1 VVAGNVAEDRAP
13 NGWAPGGPSLYT
25 SRMCVALGANVTLVS
40 AVPKAF
46 PSAALAGIDV
56 RPTVGG
62 LAARYANTY
71 DASGHRTQLLLQE
84 GSPIPAARVSEA
96 CVGADALVLAPAYH
110 ELSGVPPFPPP
121 VVAVALQGLLRTHDG
136 DGRVSPHP
144 EPWSQVSR
152 FARNGAFLFLSEEDT
167 PKAET
172 LADLATANG
181 ATVLVTRGAAGA
193 TRYAPGIAPAAL
205 RALPAT
211 LVEPTGAGDCF
222 AAAFVVRLLET
233 GDTAEA
239 CRWALAAGA
248 LAVQGP
254 GLAGV
259 PTRAMVEA
267 HVRREAA

>member
-13 NGWAPGGPSLYT
+13 GGWAPGGPSLYT
-25 SRMCVALGANVTLVS
+25 ARMCVALGANVTLVS
-40 AVPKAF
+40 AVPEGF
-46 PSAALAGIDV
+46 PAAALAGIDV
-56 RPTVGG
+56 RPTAGG

-71 DASGHRTQLLLQE
+71 DAAGCRTQLLLQE

-96 CVGADALVLAPAYH
+96 CANADALVLAPAYH
-110 ELSGVPPFPPP
+110 ELSGVPPFPPA

-136 DGRVSPHP
+136 QGRVSPHP
-144 EPWSQVSR
+144 DPWSQVER
-152 FARNGAFLFLSEEDT
+152 FALGGTYLFLSEEDT
-167 PKAET
+167 SKAET
-172 LADLATANG
+172 LAQTAASHG
-181 ATVLVTRGAAGA
+181 ATVLVTRGASGA
-193 TRYAPGIAPAAL
+193 LHYAPGLAPAAL
-205 RALPAT
+205 RAFPAT